1 MTRDNRPRKP
11 RRTARDRQ
19 PHISAKEKRSPRA
32 APDNG
37 EQPSGLP
44 RGMRVGPTSEQ
55 TRRRVAE
62 ARVRQGLSP
71 RIDNPAVIE
80 SLALFL
86 RHTFDTLDHEPG
98 QPDESDR

>member
-1 MTRDNRPRKP
+1 
-11 RRTARDRQ
+11 
-19 PHISAKEKRSPRA
+19 
-32 APDNG
+32 
-37 EQPSGLP
+37 
-44 RGMRVGPTSEQ
+44 MRVGPTSEE

-86 RHTFDTLDHEPG
+86 RHTFDTLDREPG
-98 QPDESDR
+98 KPDESDG